1 MQHVNGETKRVM
13 VTMTTEERRA
23 LVEAAARRSVAEAR
37 PVSVSEVAR
46 EALRRGL
53 QPEKDQAA

>member
-1 MQHVNGETKRVM
+1 MQHVNGETRRVM

-23 LVEAAARRSVAEAR
+23 LVEAAARRSVAEQR

-53 QPEKDQAA
+53 EPERGEAP